1 MAKRRLNIALQGGG
15 AHGAFTWGVLD
26 VLLEDKRFDLDGI
39 SGTSAGAMNAVCMV
53 DGFQRNR
60 EQGARE
66 RLTEFWGEIGRHG
79 RFSPIQRTPLDLW
92 MGNWS
97 VANSPAFAFADA
109 LSSFYSPYDLGLF
122 NINPLRDVVDDTI
135 NFDNVHACEAVKIF
149 IAATNVWTG
158 KVRVFGNREIT
169 CDAVMASSCLPQLF
183 KAVEI
188 DGVPHWDGGYMGNPV
203 LFPFFHGTGTED
215 ILLVQ
220 INPLERK
227 ETPKSAREIAD
238 RVNEIT
244 FNASLLREL
253 RAIDFVRR
261 LLAEGRLEEGR
272 YKAVRMHRIAA
283 PQELVEL
290 TASSKLNSEPRFLDH
305 LKDLGRRSAE
315 TWLEEESQKVG
326 IEPGI
331 DIAEEISHAEPG

>member
-1 MAKRRLNIALQGGG
+1 MARRKLNLALQGGG

-26 VLLEDKRFDLDGI
+26 CLLEDGRFALDGV

-53 DGFQRNR
+53 DGFHSAQ
-60 EQGARE
+60 EEGARE
-66 RLTEFWGEIGRHG
+66 KLSQFWAEIGRHG

-92 MGNWS
+92 LGNWS

-109 LSSFYSPYDLGLF
+109 LSNFYSPYDFSLF
-122 NINPLRDVVDDTI
+122 DINPLRDVVDDTI
-135 NFDNVHACEAVKIF
+135 DFDNVHACKGLKVF

-158 KVRVFGNREIT
+158 KVRLFENREIN

-203 LFPFFHGTGTED
+203 LFPFFSGTGTDD

-220 INPLERK
+220 INPIERR
-227 ETPKSAREIAD
+227 ETPRTARQIAD

-244 FNASLLREL
+244 FNASLLREF

-261 LLAEGRLEEGR
+261 LLAQGLLDESR
-272 YKAVRMHRIAA
+272 YKSVRMHRIAA
-283 PQELVEL
+283 PPELVDL
-290 TASSKLNSEPRFLDH
+290 TASSKLNAEPRFLEH
-305 LKDLGRRSAE
+305 LKGLGRKSALA
-315 TWLEEESQKVG
+315 WLETESDKVG
-326 IEPGI
+326 VEPGI
-331 DIAEEISHAEPG
+331 ALAEEISHVQP